1 VVEGRDVLWGIQRL
15 ATTKK
20 QNMVMLLW
28 QRVQPSRAVS
38 CEVTE
43 VRVRDSAVCY
53 RYGASR
59 SSRRRRGSVRR
70 REESIEVLV

>member
-1 VVEGRDVLWGIQRL
+1 VVEGRDALWGIQHGNASL
-15 ATTKK
+15 ATSAA
-20 QNMVMLLW
+20 
-28 QRVQPSRAVS
+28 SRAVS

-53 RYGASR
+53 RNGASR